1 MENDYHFAFKVVVVG
16 DPGVGKTSLVIRH
29 TTEQDGGA
37 VPKILPGKQS
47 VGINF
52 RNKTYLYDGKTY
64 RVQFWDA
71 PGAERYMKLTARYC
85 AGTAAAIFV
94 YDVHSQSSLDHIE
107 DWISRLQQSETIV
120 KVLVGNMADSED
132 RKRTREVSQDKALAF
147 AQKHNME
154 YFETSALTGMRVDD
168 AFNAAFTKVST
179 TSDKIWKSAPPIN
192 RGIYQAWNDL
202 YFGSYSYLALQ

>member
-94 YDVHSQSSLDHIE
+94 YDGKLSCEIDFPFCMIIFRCLLFQLCRFSKTTLD
-107 DWISRLQQSETIV
+107 
-120 KVLVGNMADSED
+120 GN
-132 RKRTREVSQDKALAF
+132 
-147 AQKHNME
+147 
-154 YFETSALTGMRVDD
+154 
-168 AFNAAFTKVST
+168 
-179 TSDKIWKSAPPIN
+179 I
-192 RGIYQAWNDL
+192 
-202 YFGSYSYLALQ
+202 